1 MQNTYYYIGANLTV
15 DLVLINMEEEKI
27 LLILRGSTTNACPD
41 MWAIPGGFINTKAKR
56 NQPWKPGEETPEMAA
71 LRELQEETNFP
82 IQELDPNKLIFNG
95 IYEGNQR
102 DPRDNEIS
110 WSKSHAFY
118 YILDKNQY
126 NLVEQTKG
134 LDDAQ
139 DVKSF
144 SFKEI
149 ENTKLAFDH
158 NLIISNIL
166 NELKKTKKLKI

>member
-1 MQNTYYYIGANLTV
+1 MKNTYYYIGPNPTV
-15 DLVLINMEEEKI
+15 DLALINMEEEKI
-27 LLILRGSTTNACPD
+27 LLILRGNHTNACPD

-56 NQPWKPGEETPEMAA
+56 NQPWLAGEETPEMAA

-82 IQELDPNKLIFNG
+82 IENLDPDKLILNG

-118 YILDKNQY
+118 YILNKNQY
-126 NLVEQTKG
+126 QLVEQTKG

-144 SFKEI
+144 TFKEI
-149 ENTKLAFDH
+149 QNTKLAFDH
-158 NLIISNIL
+158 NLIISNML
-166 NELKKTKKLKI
+166 NELKNNKKLKI